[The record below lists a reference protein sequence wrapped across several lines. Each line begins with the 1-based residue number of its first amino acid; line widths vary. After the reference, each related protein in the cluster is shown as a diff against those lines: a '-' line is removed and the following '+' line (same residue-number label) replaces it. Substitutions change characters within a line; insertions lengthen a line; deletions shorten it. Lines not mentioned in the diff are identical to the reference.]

1 MGLDVDEIKRHTQ
14 TIDDIEQAIRDE
26 KRLGSSS
33 TDENA
38 LSHLSKWSDW
48 ALDDKATK
56 ARAERKIDDI
66 KERYADIKPADMH
79 WADFIKQLATQ
90 AREKL
95 TAKKISKMKSKK
107 ANRPLA
113 QLERKRKSENKTAW
127 L

>member
-14 TIDDIEQAIRDE
+14 TIADIEQAIRDE

-66 KERYADIKPADMH
+66 KERYADIKPSDMH
-79 WADFIKQLATQ
+79 WADFIKQLAVQ

-95 TAKKISKMKSKK
+95 TAKKIAQIKSKK

-113 QLERKRKSENKTAW
+113 QLERKRKSKK
-127 L
+127 

>member
-1 MGLDVDEIKRHTQ
+1 MGLDVDEIKKYTQ
-14 TIDDIEQAIRDE
+14 MIADFEKAIRDE

-95 TAKKISKMKSKK
+95 TAKKIAKMKSKK

-113 QLERKRKSENKTAW
+113 QLERKRKSEKKTA
-127 L
+127 

>member
-48 ALDDKATK
+48 ASEEKATK

-79 WADFIKQLATQ
+79 WADFIKQLAQQ
-90 AREKL
+90 AREKKRQ
-95 TAKKISKMKSKK
+95 KKRRQLQRKKSKK
-107 ANRPLA
+107 
-113 QLERKRKSENKTAW
+113 
-127 L
+127 

>member
-1 MGLDVDEIKRHTQ
+1 MGLDVDEIKKYTQ
-14 TIDDIEQAIRDE
+14 MIADFEKAIRDE

-56 ARAERKIDDI
+56 ARAGRKINDI

-95 TAKKISKMKSKK
+95 TAKKIAKMKSKK

-113 QLERKRKSENKTAW
+113 QLERKRKSENKTAY

>member
-1 MGLDVDEIKRHTQ
+1 MGLDVDEIKKYTQ
-14 TIDDIEQAIRDE
+14 MIADFEKAIRDE

-56 ARAERKIDDI
+56 ARAERKINDI

-95 TAKKISKMKSKK
+95 TAKKIAKMKSKK

-113 QLERKRKSENKTAW
+113 QLERKRKSENKTA
-127 L
+127 

>member
-1 MGLDVDEIKRHTQ
+1 MGLDVDKIKRHTQ
-14 TIDDIEQAIRDE
+14 TIDDIEHAIRDE

-79 WADFIKQLATQ
+79 WSEFIKQLAVQ

-95 TAKKISKMKSKK
+95 TAKKISKMRSKK

-113 QLERKRKSENKTAW
+113 QLERKRKSKK
-127 L
+127 

>member
-1 MGLDVDEIKRHTQ
+1 MGLDVDEIKKHTQ

-48 ALDDKATK
+48 ALEEKATK

-66 KERYADIKPADMH
+66 KERYADIKPADMQ

-90 AREKL
+90 AREKI
-95 TAKKISKMKSKK
+95 TAKKIAKMKSKK

-113 QLERKRKSENKTAW
+113 QLERKRKLENKTA
-127 L
+127 LL

>member
-1 MGLDVDEIKRHTQ
+1 MGLDVDEIKKHTQ
-14 TIDDIEQAIRDE
+14 TIDDIEQAIKDE

-33 TDENA
+33 TDKNA

-66 KERYADIKPADMH
+66 KERYADIKPADMQ

-90 AREKL
+90 AREKI
-95 TAKKISKMKSKK
+95 TAKKIAKMRSKK

-113 QLERKRKSENKTAW
+113 QLERKRKSENKTA
-127 L
+127 